1 MKVFGCHAPGTKPER
16 SGCSFP
22 VVFGLILSTLLM
34 NEAVEARKGG
44 VGGDPFPLLA
54 AQKKP

>member
-1 MKVFGCHAPGTKPER
+1 MKVSGHALGMKPEW

-34 NEAVEARKGG
+34 SEAVEEGKGG
-44 VGGDPFPLLA
+44 VGGDPFPTLA
-54 AQKKP
+54 AQKNP